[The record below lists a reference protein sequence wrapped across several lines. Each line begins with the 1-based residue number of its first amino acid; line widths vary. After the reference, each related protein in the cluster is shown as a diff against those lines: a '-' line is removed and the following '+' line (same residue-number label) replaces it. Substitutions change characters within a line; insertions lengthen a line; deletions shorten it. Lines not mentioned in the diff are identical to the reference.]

1 MAKEKLEAAI
11 AKRVAEDIASL
22 MDREFAAKT
31 DPYNKP
37 WAPRKKDGVP
47 FDNRDTIRSS
57 IRVNASGSEID
68 ITSTKKHTGYLDQ
81 GTKYIEARSMYPT
94 ERLPSKWSNQIDK
107 TIEKV
112 LEENI
117 DDVFAFIK
125 KNNL

>member
-37 WAPRKKDGVP
+37 WKPRKKDGIP

-94 ERLPSKWSNQIDK
+94 ERLPSKWSKQIDN

-117 DDVFAFIK
+117 DDVFALLK
-125 KNNL
+125 KE

>member
-94 ERLPSKWSNQIDK
+94 ERLPSKWSKQIDN

>member
-22 MDREFAAKT
+22 IDREFAAKT

-37 WAPRKKDGVP
+37 WKPRKKDGQP
-47 FDNRDTIRSS
+47 FDNRDTVRSS

-94 ERLPSKWSNQIDK
+94 ENLPSKWSNQIDK

-117 DDVFAFIK
+117 DDVFALLK
-125 KNNL
+125 KE

>member
-37 WAPRKKDGVP
+37 WKPRKKDGIP

-94 ERLPSKWSNQIDK
+94 GKMPKKWAKTIDD

-112 LEENI
+112 LEKNI
-117 DDVFAFIK
+117 DDLLEMVSK
-125 KNNL
+125 